1 MSKFLV
7 ISDFI
12 FINVKGVISEGLM
25 TAQFP
30 AAIAYIKGANVVY
43 KGKFHEPI
51 MHTTP
56 RGSRAILLLAG
67 PRNMGVST
75 YTLSFHF

>member
-43 KGKFHEPI
+43 RGKFQEPI
-51 MHTTP
+51 IQTTP
-56 RGSRAILLLAG
+56 RGSRAILLFAG

-75 YTLSFHF
+75 I